1 MWHRISVKSDGKIG
15 CHKVNITA
23 KWSSDPKLLVSAIN
37 IHVRWLVSAHANT
50 FVCCMSSWETKA
62 FKTTMQPLCF
72 CVSAFLC
79 VCVRLFVWVCLCVCV
94 RRGRCRGIRCCLFA
108 ASVCLLTS
116 LPVGLRRRQTD
127 REQRQS
133 LSVSGCWLAVCLSL
147 CLSARCL
154 SGLTALTIL
163 LSHMHTLTHTHAQ
176 DGEIHT
182 HGDVWTLLVSTQ
194 CFRKYTSN

>member
-1 MWHRISVKSDGKIG
+1 MWHCISVKSDGKIG

-37 IHVRWLVSAHANT
+37 IHVRWLV
-50 FVCCMSSWETKA
+50 
-62 FKTTMQPLCF
+62 
-72 CVSAFLC
+72 CVLYVLMGNKSLQNHNAATLFLC
-79 VCVRLFVWVCLCVCV
+79 VCFSVCVCVCLFVWVCLCVCV

-163 LSHMHTLTHTHAQ
+163 LSHTHTHT
-176 DGEIHT
+176 HT
-182 HGDVWTLLVSTQ
+182 GWRNSYAWRRLDTP
-194 CFRKYTSN
+194 CFHTVF